1 MQCSIVLTQVRK
13 TLNDPSAVTWTD
25 SSDLIPALNDALRAL
40 VAVRPDAAAATTT
53 HLLTAGTKQSIPTDG
68 VRLLKVI
75 RNRGEDGLSS
85 AGRVIKKSDINIQDM
100 IFPEWHEQTGQ
111 TIIREYF
118 YDPIAPREF
127 WVFPPA
133 SGAPVIGVE
142 LSYVKTL
149 TAISATTDTFPVDDF
164 FAPAVQEWML
174 YRLMSSDDEAS
185 PNYQAAQAHKSTF
198 FDLLGV
204 KSKADAAANPG
215 VKPK

>member
-1 MQCSIVLTQVRK
+1 MLCSDVIDNVNRS
-13 TLNDPSAVTWTD
+13 LNDPNSTWFSASWKID
-25 SSDLIPALNDALRAL
+25 CLDDALRAL
-40 VAVRPDAAAATTT
+40 VAVRPDAAAATAT
-53 HLLTAGTKQSIPTDG
+53 HLLTAGTKQTIPADG

-75 RNRGEDGLSS
+75 RNKGEDGLST
-85 AGRVIKKSDINIQDM
+85 GRAIKKSDINVQDM
-100 IFPEWHEQTGQ
+100 IFPQWHEQTGQ

-127 WVFPPA
+127 WVYPPA
-133 SGAPVIGVE
+133 SGSPVIGVE
-142 LSYVKTL
+142 LTYVKAL
-149 TAISATTDTFPVDDF
+149 TAISAATDTSPVDDF

-174 YRLMSSDDEAS
+174 YRLLSTDEETNPS
-185 PNYQAAQAHKSTF
+185 FQTGQAHKMAF